1 MIVEQRIC
9 RFERF
14 APYLDYIPLPA
25 GLQPPGPLTFTVGV
39 MAGAHDPEAARTYQD
54 WITSPEGQAF
64 FEKAGFI
71 SAYTEEGQ
79 ALVKKLEVY
88 DA

>member
-1 MIVEQRIC
+1 
-9 RFERF
+9 
-14 APYLDYIPLPA
+14 
-25 GLQPPGPLTFTVGV
+25 

-79 ALVKKLEVY
+79 ALVKQLEVY